1 MTAAE
6 EQKLLSSLTVISEEL
21 KVITGLIKDLIRSQD
36 TAHEKAHSQLV
47 HIARKG

>member
-1 MTAAE
+1 MTGAE
-6 EQKLLSSLTVISEEL
+6 ERELLNSLTAIAEEL

-47 HIARKG
+47 HIARKR